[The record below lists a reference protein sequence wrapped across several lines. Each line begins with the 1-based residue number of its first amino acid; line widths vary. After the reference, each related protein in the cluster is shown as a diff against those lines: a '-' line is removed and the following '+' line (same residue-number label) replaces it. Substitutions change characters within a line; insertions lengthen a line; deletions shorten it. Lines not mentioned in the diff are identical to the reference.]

1 MRSAL
6 AEASSLFSAM
16 TDALAP
22 EAGKMVRPAL
32 LLLSARSGP
41 LWPARREDAIRA
53 AAAVELLHLA
63 TLAHDD
69 VIDAS
74 DLRRGRPTPRARFGD
89 REAVL
94 LGDYVF
100 ASSYRA
106 GSGAIPD
113 EGVAVLA
120 RAAGR
125 ICEGEILQG
134 RARWNAGLGE
144 RRYLRGIHA
153 KTAALFSASARV
165 GAAVAGADAA
175 LSSRLGRIGSAL
187 GMAFQISD
195 DILDLSGDA
204 KRLGKPAG
212 SDLSEGV
219 FTLPVIIAL
228 REEASAAGDGKAGP
242 LRRLLS
248 RYPYNARNKRRIAN
262 LIGGYGGPELAR
274 TRAAVYSARARAA
287 IASLPPG
294 EAREGLTELEA
305 YLSWRES

>member
-16 TDALAP
+16 ADARAP

-32 LLLSARSGP
+32 LLLAARSGP
-41 LWPARREDAIRA
+41 LWPERREDAIRA

-74 DLRRGRPTPRARFGD
+74 DVRRGRPTPRARYGD

-106 GSGAIPD
+106 GAGAIPD

-120 RAAGR
+120 RAVGR

-165 GAAVAGADAA
+165 GAAVARADAA
-175 LSSRLGRIGSAL
+175 LSSRLGRVGSAL

-195 DILDLSGDA
+195 DLLDLAGEA
-204 KRLGKPAG
+204 ERLGKPAG
-212 SDLSEGV
+212 SDLAEGV

-228 REEASAAGDGKAGP
+228 REEEAASDGKTGP
-242 LRRLLS
+242 LRRLLA
-248 RYPYNARNKRRIAN
+248 RRPYSARSKRRIAD
-262 LIGGYGGPELAR
+262 LVGGYGGVELAR
-274 TRAAVYSARARAA
+274 ATAAAYAARARAA
-287 IASLPPG
+287 IAALPHG

-305 YLSWRES
+305 SLSRRES